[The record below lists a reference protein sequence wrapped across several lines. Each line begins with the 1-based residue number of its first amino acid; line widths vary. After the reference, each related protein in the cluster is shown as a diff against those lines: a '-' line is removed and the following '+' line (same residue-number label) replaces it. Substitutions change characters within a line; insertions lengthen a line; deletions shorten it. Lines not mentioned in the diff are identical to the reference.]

1 MYVNSGQK
9 TWSIFDQK
17 MWDFLFK
24 SSFTCAEE
32 IEVNYEEWNLL
43 KRPTQSF
50 QTCFAQL
57 SILFNLNSL
66 ILKLTNNQ
74 HGLATQSYK
83 YEQVRKNTTYFVQE

>member
-32 IEVNYEEWNLL
+32 IEVNYEEWNL
-43 KRPTQSF
+43 
-50 QTCFAQL
+50 
-57 SILFNLNSL
+57 
-66 ILKLTNNQ
+66 
-74 HGLATQSYK
+74 
-83 YEQVRKNTTYFVQE
+83 